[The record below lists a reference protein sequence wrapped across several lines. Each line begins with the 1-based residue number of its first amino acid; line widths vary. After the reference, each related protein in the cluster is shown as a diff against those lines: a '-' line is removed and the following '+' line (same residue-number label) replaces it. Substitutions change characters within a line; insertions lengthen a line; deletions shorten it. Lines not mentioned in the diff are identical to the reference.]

1 MVRCIMIYLDKF
13 NGYTI
18 KCFLVT
24 TGNVGKK
31 LSAEWVSFQ
40 VKIVIKL

>member
-1 MVRCIMIYLDKF
+1 MIYLDKF

-31 LSAEWVSFQ
+31 LSAEYKGKFSGENCY
-40 VKIVIKL
+40 KL